1 MNQQL
6 RMILVEGVPFTGK
19 STTSEYIAS
28 QLDLN
33 GYATHWIS
41 EGMLLQRHF
50 PQTMAMLDQQELV
63 AEATIRTEWQAFV
76 ATALADPRVF
86 VVDSALSYVAI
97 DPFLMADRPL
107 DIIQAELRHI
117 AELCAPLHPRVI
129 HLTGDVAHLVP
140 ASIVERG
147 PGWEEHL
154 VRQAEAAPYQQARGR
169 SGVTGATS
177 MLHDSQE
184 LTRAILAQ
192 DGWPTLT
199 LDVTAADWAAHRRA
213 ILDFLGLTEVTVERP
228 ILDQSV
234 LQSYVGAYTADDPQR
249 HDQLLSVHLEDETL
263 VLNGATMRY
272 GTLVPVSPTRFH
284 LQATPVNIEF
294 QVAAGLAQRLTLIT
308 SDGTAH
314 GYRRT

>member
-1 MNQQL
+1 MNQQP

-19 STTSEYIAS
+19 STTSEYIAT
-28 QLDLN
+28 QLELN

-41 EGMLLQRHF
+41 EGMLLHRHF
-50 PQTMAMLDQQELV
+50 PQTMATLDQQQPV
-63 AEATIRTEWQAFV
+63 AESVVRAEWQAFV
-76 ATALADPRVF
+76 AAALADTRVF
-86 VVDSALSYVAI
+86 VVDSALSYVAV

-107 DIIQAELRHI
+107 AEIQAELRYV

-129 HLTGDVAHLVP
+129 HLTGDVARLVP

-169 SGVTGATS
+169 SGVAGATS

-184 LTRAILAQ
+184 LTRAVLAR
-192 DGWPTLT
+192 DAWPTLA

-213 ILDFLGLTEVTVERP
+213 ILDFLGLAEVTVEPPAIER
-228 ILDQSV
+228 SV
-234 LQSYVGAYTADDPQR
+234 LQSYVGTYAADDPQR
-249 HDQLLSVHLEDETL
+249 ADQVLSVQLEDETL
-263 VLNGATMRY
+263 VLSGATMRY

-294 QVAAGLAQRLTLIT
+294 QAEADQAQRLTLIN

>member
-28 QLDLN
+28 QLELN
-33 GYATHWIS
+33 GHATHWIS

-50 PQTMAMLDQQELV
+50 PQTMAMLDQQQPL
-63 AEATIRTEWQAFV
+63 AEAAVRAEWQAFV

-97 DPFLMADRPL
+97 APLLMADRPL
-107 DIIQAELRHI
+107 AAIEAELRHI
-117 AELCAPLHPRVI
+117 AGLCASLQPQVI
-129 HLTGDVAHLVP
+129 HLTGDVAQLVP

-169 SGVTGATS
+169 SGVSGATS
-177 MLHDSQE
+177 MLYDSQE
-184 LTRAILAQ
+184 LTRAALAQ
-192 DGWPTLT
+192 DDWPTLT
-199 LDVTAADWAAHRRA
+199 LDVTAPNWAAHRRA
-213 ILDFLGLTEVTVERP
+213 ILDFLGLAEVTVERP
-228 ILDQSV
+228 MLDQAV
-234 LQSYVGAYTADDPQR
+234 LQSYLGTYSADDPQR
-249 HDQLLSVHLEDETL
+249 VDQVLSVQLEGETL
-263 VLNGATMRY
+263 VLHGATMRY
-272 GTLVPVSPTRFH
+272 GTLLPVSPTRFH

-294 QVAAGLAQRLTLIT
+294 QAEDGPAQRLSMIT